1 MPEDD
6 NNFGDNFDEKLGKDE
21 DEFGNEDE
29 SVESSYL
36 TQTSPQTP

>member
-1 MPEDD
+1 MSEDY
-6 NNFGDNFDEKLGKDE
+6 NNLGDNFDEKLGEDE

-29 SVESSYL
+29 SVESSHL